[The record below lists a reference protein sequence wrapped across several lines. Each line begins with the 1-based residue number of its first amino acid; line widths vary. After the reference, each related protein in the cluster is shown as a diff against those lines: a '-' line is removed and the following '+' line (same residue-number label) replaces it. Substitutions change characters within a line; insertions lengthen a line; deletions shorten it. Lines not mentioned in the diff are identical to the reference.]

1 MMILITI
8 VSVLA
13 LAIAIV
19 ALFLSLLVVAAV
31 NKFKKDVAGLL
42 LSDDQVDIRKI
53 IQQLQ
58 KMH

>member
-1 MMILITI
+1 MTILITI

-42 LSDDQVDIRKI
+42 LSDDQHDIRKV

>member
-13 LAIAIV
+13 LAIAFV

-31 NKFKKDVAGLL
+31 NKFKKDVAALL

>member
-42 LSDDQVDIRKI
+42 LSDDQHDIRKV

>member
-1 MMILITI
+1 MTILITI

-42 LSDDQVDIRKI
+42 LSDDQHDIRKI